1 MACHAGLFDIQQK
14 RIIVA
19 VAVNRNDFLE
29 STLEKMKA
37 VLLHADKKQAV
48 TEEIKKQTKPS
59 IVESLYRGM
68 EEQRK
73 RDSESQTQKKQKKQ
87 DMEL

>member
-1 MACHAGLFDIQQK
+1 MQ
-14 RIIVA
+14 
-19 VAVNRNDFLE
+19 
-29 STLEKMKA
+29 STLEKVKSA
-37 VLLHADKKQAV
+37 LLHADKKQAV

-73 RDSESQTQKKQKKQ
+73 RDSESRNTEKAEKTGYGIVRHLIFYGNR
-87 DMEL
+87 MPFALFGGGRNECI